1 MKHGLHLLSFF
12 KGIYN
17 VSHVKWMVL
26 AASTLISSGIYNS
39 QTFPTLHLPLFLR
52 VSTTE
57 RAGVASRVVAASTLI
72 SKVIYNVRYLLFH
85 HYKLHLP

>member
-39 QTFPTLHLPLFLR
+39 PTFPTLHLPLFLR
-52 VSTTE
+52 VSTPLTITDD
-57 RAGVASRVVAASTLI
+57 VVAASTLI
-72 SKVIYNVRYLLFH
+72 SSGIYTVSCDVEYL
-85 HYKLHLP
+85 